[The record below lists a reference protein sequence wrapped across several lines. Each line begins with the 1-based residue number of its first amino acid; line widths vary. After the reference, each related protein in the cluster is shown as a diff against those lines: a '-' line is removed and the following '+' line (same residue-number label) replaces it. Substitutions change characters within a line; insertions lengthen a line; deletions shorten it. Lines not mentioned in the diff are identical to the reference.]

1 MLAGPEL
8 ETLLFVTDDAEESA
22 GLVDRGLFVDL
33 LGWHLG
39 RVASEGAEL
48 HRADE
53 ARCDWRH
60 PCGLCEAAALLPTA
74 EHLSVAMPPP
84 LALADLSILV

>member
-1 MLAGPEL
+1 MLNDLRERGAAASPGSLPNLVMLAGPEL

-48 HRADE
+48 H
-53 ARCDWRH
+53 
-60 PCGLCEAAALLPTA
+60 
-74 EHLSVAMPPP
+74 
-84 LALADLSILV
+84 